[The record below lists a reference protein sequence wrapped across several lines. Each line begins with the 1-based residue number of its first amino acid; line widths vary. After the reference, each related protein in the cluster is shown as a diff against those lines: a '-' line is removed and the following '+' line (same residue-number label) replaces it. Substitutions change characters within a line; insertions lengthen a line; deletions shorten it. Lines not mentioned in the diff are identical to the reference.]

1 MANAKRGSLYRYQS
15 GAQHQG
21 GTMRIFVDTEFTDF
35 IDCNLISVALVA
47 DDGQEFY
54 AECNDFDRRA
64 CSAFVHEAVLPQ
76 LGRYPDRVFSRQ
88 DLQLA
93 LHEWLRPFKGGIFCM
108 DFAGDWDL
116 LVDLLDGVPSGWQGL
131 LIRDEIDQVRLESYY
146 AQFGGR
152 HHALHDARA
161 LHYAM
166 QDGRA
171 STHPAKSGSD

>member
-1 MANAKRGSLYRYQS
+1 
-15 GAQHQG
+15 
-21 GTMRIFVDTEFTDF
+21 MRIFVDTEFTDF
-35 IDCNLISVALVA
+35 IDCHLISVALVA

-54 AECNDFDRRA
+54 AECNDFERRA
-64 CSAFVHEAVLPQ
+64 CSAFVREAVLPK
-76 LGRYPDRVFSRQ
+76 LGQYPDRVFSRQ

-131 LIRDEIDQVRLESYY
+131 LIRDQIDQVRLESYY
-146 AQFGGR
+146 NQFGGR

-166 QDGRA
+166 QDGPA